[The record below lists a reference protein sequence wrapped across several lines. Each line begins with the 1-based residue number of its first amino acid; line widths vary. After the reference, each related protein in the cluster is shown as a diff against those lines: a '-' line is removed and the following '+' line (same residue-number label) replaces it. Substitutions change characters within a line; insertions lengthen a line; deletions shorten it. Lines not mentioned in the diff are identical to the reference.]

1 MIQPKST
8 PEAQPLAGAAEAGAG
23 SPADQAGQILEA
35 WRQRLL
41 ARELD
46 VSPRFLAD
54 DITNAGLLCRQLAT
68 RKRRI
73 EAFIWSRLSNA
84 THALIGRTAKAA
96 DADTA
101 VRRSL
106 AEALNQIIGAPS
118 SERNAP
124 EVHPEVIWD
133 KARFTGIQ
141 LSTET
146 RELLARQPK
155 PKLPGSLRLHRL
167 LLVDAFP
174 TALRRVPQDTSR
186 FVPHGTLFPTRDEL
200 ESFDG
205 LLRQLA
211 VSAGLKEVTASA
223 IARIDVRQPSMR
235 LLDTLRLLVE
245 RLAFVPKNP
254 RAQVIDAVQQ
264 STAETKRSVYQAL
277 CRLRDSGMNLDSG
290 WHHDLN
296 LESLLGA
303 GVSVSLADDLRCLH
317 EVLPKGRPLKG
328 AQPGLTRLINH
339 AVFTDLFA
347 RSTLWDRDYSSVRDF
362 CQWLRRL
369 HELDPGGF
377 ESHVLGGD
385 RILLNHLSFLS
396 WERFTPPDEAA
407 QKNAMRRKAENRE
420 QKKVRRIA
428 EARSTGEAP
437 RRRRRV
443 VPQQEDASLVFNAPD
458 WILVL

>member
-8 PEAQPLAGAAEAGAG
+8 PETQLSGGDAEADAA
-23 SPADQAGQILEA
+23 SPADQAGRILEA
-35 WRQRLL
+35 WRQRML

-54 DITNAGLLCRQLAT
+54 DITNAGLLCRRLAT
-68 RKRRI
+68 RNRRI
-73 EAFIWSRLSNA
+73 EAFIWSRVSDA
-84 THALIGRTAKAA
+84 TRALIRRTAKAA
-96 DADTA
+96 DPDTA

-118 SERNAP
+118 SEDNAP
-124 EVHPEVIWD
+124 EVHPEVIWH
-133 KARFTGIQ
+133 KARFAGIQ

-146 RELLARQPK
+146 QQLLARLSK
-155 PKLPGSLRLHRL
+155 PDLPGPLRLHRL

-174 TALRRVPQDTSR
+174 TALRRVPQDISR
-186 FVPHGTLFPTRDEL
+186 FIPHGTLFPTRDEL
-200 ESFDG
+200 EPFDG
-205 LLRQLA
+205 VLRQLA

-223 IARIDVRQPSMR
+223 IARIDARQPSMR
-235 LLDTLRLLVE
+235 LLDILRLLVE

-254 RAQVIDAVQQ
+254 RAKVIDAVQQ

-277 CRLRDSGMNLDSG
+277 CRLRDARMNLDPG

-303 GVSVSLADDLRCLH
+303 GVSVGLADDLRRLH
-317 EVLPKGRPLKG
+317 EVLPKGKPLKG
-328 AQPGLTRLINH
+328 AQSGLSRLINH
-339 AVFTDLFA
+339 AVFTDLFV
-347 RSTLWDRDYSSVRDF
+347 RSTLWDRDYSSIRDF

-385 RILLNHLSFLS
+385 RISLNHLSFLY
-396 WERFTPPDEAA
+396 WERFTPPEEAA
-407 QKNAMRRKAENRE
+407 QKDAMRRKAENRE

-428 EARSTGEAP
+428 EARAAGEAP

-443 VPQQEDASLVFNAPD
+443 LPQQEDTSLVFDAPD